1 MILYKINEIINKF
14 LLAGDKFKP
23 EIHLKDPQVIYS
35 AFVRPFTKGKEII
48 QKLKKNKQEIQME
61 GRNLKQMLL
70 ILLFQFAFNSAF
82 VANVRTFFL
91 SKSTLFTNAAIAHL
105 STNPSLFILLET

>member
-1 MILYKINEIINKF
+1 
-14 LLAGDKFKP
+14 
-23 EIHLKDPQVIYS
+23 
-35 AFVRPFTKGKEII
+35 
-48 QKLKKNKQEIQME
+48 ME
-61 GRNLKQMLL
+61 GRNLKQMIL

-105 STNPSLFILLET
+105 STNSSLFILLKT